1 MIRKCLC
8 FCKGG
13 SVAFDDGGI
22 NNSIILALWNVLRL
36 RKIQFR
42 VGEIQKIYKSHRVIG
57 GPGPEKIIGGPVPP
71 APPPLP
77 PPMKIFQPTRIV

>member
-1 MIRKCLC
+1 MILKCLC

-57 GPGPEKIIGGPVPP
+57 GARPP
-71 APPPLP
+71 KNYWGASAPCPPPHFRRL
-77 PPMKIFQPTRIV
+77 